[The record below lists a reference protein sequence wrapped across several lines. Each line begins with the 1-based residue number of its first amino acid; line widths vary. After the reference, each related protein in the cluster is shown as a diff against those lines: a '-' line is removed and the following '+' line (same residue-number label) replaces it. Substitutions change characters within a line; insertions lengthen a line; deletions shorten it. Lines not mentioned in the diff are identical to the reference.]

1 MIKYLSILHMAKNVL
16 RKQFGN
22 MYGKNQPFDV
32 EEPAK
37 STLPPIESPTFTMK
51 GILIFTIL
59 VFILMLLYLNR
70 NTILT
75 FLQRIYTD
83 FKPNGKIDELEEK
96 FNELTKNTSS
106 LEDIMGKLNL
116 TEKKNNETIEQSEQ
130 RNKETIEQRNK
141 ETIETLERTKKEI
154 EERIAKNTPEPRDHS
169 ELESIRNRLD
179 LIEKN
184 IRNPITT
191 PIHTIEQKEIEKIED
206 EKQYKQGGMNQ
217 LNEKVSNYRKDQ
229 IANYNGFC
237 YIGFDNNKRVC
248 TNIYEGDICISGQV
262 FPTMNVCVNPNQIF
276 QSDG

>member
-1 MIKYLSILHMAKNVL
+1 MIKYLSILHMEKNVL

-22 MYGKNQPFDV
+22 MYGKNKPFDV
-32 EEPAK
+32 EETK

-59 VFILMLLYLNR
+59 VFICMMLYLNR

-83 FKPNGKIDELEEK
+83 FKPNGKIDEIEEK
-96 FNELTKNTSS
+96 FNEFTKNVSS
-106 LEDIMGKLNL
+106 LEDIMGRL
-116 TEKKNNETIEQSEQ
+116 TQSEQ
-130 RNKETIEQRNK
+130 RNKETIEQTEQKNK
-141 ETIETLERTKKEI
+141 ETIEILERNKREI

-169 ELESIRNRLD
+169 VLENIQNRLD

-184 IRNPITT
+184 IRNPVSL
-191 PIHTIEQKEIEKIED
+191 PVNTIEQIEINKMED
-206 EKQYKQGGMNQ
+206 EKKYNQGGMSQ
-217 LNEKVSNYRKDQ
+217 LGEKLSNYRKDQ

-248 TNIYEGDICISGQV
+248 TNIYEGDICMSGQI
-262 FPTMNVCVNPNQIF
+262 FPTMNVCVNPNYIP
-276 QSDG
+276 QSDV

>member
-1 MIKYLSILHMAKNVL
+1 MIKYLSILHMEKNVL

-22 MYGKNQPFDV
+22 MYGKNKPFDV
-32 EEPAK
+32 EEAPK
-37 STLPPIESPTFTMK
+37 TTLPPIESPTFTMK
-51 GILIFTIL
+51 GILIFTLL
-59 VFILMLLYLNR
+59 VFICMLFYLNR
-70 NTILT
+70 NSILT

-106 LEDIMGKLNL
+106 LEDLMGRLTQ

-130 RNKETIEQRNK
+130 RNKETIEILERNK
-141 ETIETLERTKKEI
+141 REI

-169 ELESIRNRLD
+169 ELETIRNRLD

-191 PIHTIEQKEIEKIED
+191 PVNTIEQKEIEKMED
-206 EKQYKQGGMNQ
+206 EKKYKHGGARQ
-217 LNEKVSNYRKDQ
+217 LHEKLSNYRKDQ
-229 IANYNGFC
+229 ISNYNGFC

-248 TNIYEGDICISGQV
+248 TNIYEGDICMSGQV
-262 FPTMNVCVNPNQIF
+262 FPTMNVCVNPNQVH
-276 QSDG
+276 QSEG